1 MMYTISKT
9 KSKNEGKSGVYFLI
23 HPVELM
29 VAVEAADREVFGS
42 VPFNDTKMKT
52 FLIVFSLSWIS
63 LISCSKNDH
72 SVSDPVVGTWVFTN
86 RVTNSFAYPS
96 VLTNPFPIGS
106 SSWSISS
113 DSIQISFDN
122 DGNYTFL
129 NFNLPVD
136 KGSYILAQDSF
147 LIIKPVSSDFIKF
160 NYSLSSVGFSSGTN
174 PAPVPPY
181 NDFRF
186 SSDTIVMKKPTDNNI
201 TFSALW
207 LTKAQNPIIPS
218 NDTLI
223 LNYCLSNFKRQ

>member
-1 MMYTISKT
+1 
-9 KSKNEGKSGVYFLI
+9 
-23 HPVELM
+23 
-29 VAVEAADREVFGS
+29 
-42 VPFNDTKMKT
+42 MKT
-52 FLIVFSLSWIS
+52 IFTVIFFSSIS
-63 LISCSKNDH
+63 LISCSKNDD
-72 SVSDPVVGTWVFTN
+72 SVSNPVVGTWVFTN

-106 SSWSISS
+106 SSWSVSS
-113 DSIQISFDN
+113 DSIKISFDN

-147 LIIKPVSSDFIKF
+147 LIIKPDSADFIRF

-174 PAPVPPY
+174 PDPVPPY
-181 NDFRF
+181 HDFRF
-186 SSDTIVMKKPTDNNI
+186 SSDTVVMKKSTNNNI
-201 TFSALW
+201 TFAALW

-223 LNYCLSNFKRQ
+223 LNYSLSNFKRQ